1 MQIWMR
7 AFGSACLC
15 RFLHLLFFSLYI
27 LAFIVVVT
35 FLDFTVCAQVLD
47 WRSNRG
53 FLKWTLK
60 KFYQWLIV
68 WIKISSLLPLI
79 FSDLFMFGKSNSP
92 SYLLLLF
99 NHLVIVKESIRKKLT
114 NWCSFFFLVDIVLPL
129 DVCLPSQVFSSV
141 LSISIFFTLN
151 FLFERNFVEPLR
163 LSFVIV
169 CFLIIFEVL
178 YFFHSCCLLLF
189 FLINRCAV
197 LWTS

>member
-7 AFGSACLC
+7 VFGSACLC

-27 LAFIVVVT
+27 LASIVV
-35 FLDFTVCAQVLD
+35 
-47 WRSNRG
+47 
-53 FLKWTLK
+53 

-114 NWCSFFFLVDIVLPL
+114 NWCSFFFLVYIVLPL

-141 LSISIFFTLN
+141 LSISIFFYT
-151 FLFERNFVEPLR
+151 
-163 LSFVIV
+163 
-169 CFLIIFEVL
+169 
-178 YFFHSCCLLLF
+178 
-189 FLINRCAV
+189 
-197 LWTS
+197 